1 MLHKTVRLPRV
12 AFKRLFGFYYRYLL
26 AAVDRL
32 NGQVAE
38 VQQRLDG
45 QVAEVQQRLDG
56 QVTEVQQRL
65 AGSELRADRLEAE
78 LLEIK
83 DALALLENAVAGSS
97 PDSLNVI
104 VEALRRTVAERDG
117 AITAREGDSAKDV

>member
-1 MLHKTVRLPRV
+1 MLHKTVWLPRV

-45 QVAEVQQRLDG
+45 QLA
-56 QVTEVQQRL
+56 EVQQRL

-83 DALALLENAVAGSS
+83 DALALLEDAIAGSS

-117 AITAREGDSAKDV
+117 TIRARAGDSEKDV

>member
-1 MLHKTVRLPRV
+1 MLHKTVWLPRI

-38 VQQRLDG
+38 VQQRL
-45 QVAEVQQRLDG
+45 
-56 QVTEVQQRL
+56 

-83 DALALLENAVAGSS
+83 DALTLLETSIAGSS

-117 AITAREGDSAKDV
+117 AIRARAGDSTKDV

>member
-1 MLHKTVRLPRV
+1 MLRKAVWLPRV
-12 AFKRLFGFYYRYLL
+12 AFKRLFGLYYRHLRV
-26 AAVDRL
+26 AVDRL
-32 NGQVAE
+32 NGQMAE
-38 VQQRLDG
+38 VQQRLG
-45 QVAEVQQRLDG
+45 EMAEVQRRLDR
-56 QVTEVQQRL
+56 EMAEIQQRH

-83 DALALLENAVAGSS
+83 DAWALLEEAIAGSR

-117 AITAREGDSAKDV
+117 AIRAKAGDSARDV